1 MRARLHRELGRPFP
15 LEEGTTL
22 TLAKLR
28 ALEAGFRIDAAV
40 VDTVPLG
47 VDNPAELARA
57 RALLEA
63 P

>member
-1 MRARLHRELGRPFP
+1 MALPPSP
-15 LEEGTTL
+15 LERREKL
-22 TLAKLR
+22 EQLR
-28 ALEAGFRIDAAV
+28 ALEAGMRIDAMV

-57 RALLEA
+57 RAILEA